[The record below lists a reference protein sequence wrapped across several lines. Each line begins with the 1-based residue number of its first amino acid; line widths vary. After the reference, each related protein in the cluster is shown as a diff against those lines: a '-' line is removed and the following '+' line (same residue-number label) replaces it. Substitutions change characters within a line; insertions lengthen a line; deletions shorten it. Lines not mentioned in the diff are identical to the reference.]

1 MIRRDMLWRGIG
13 LVLAAGACGAAAA
26 MNGSAQAMLV
36 FPIALLGLTLMING
50 KRVAVV
56 LRAERHG
63 HGHTAQAIHAVR
75 LRRTRRPADPPHSR

>member
-1 MIRRDMLWRGIG
+1 MIRRDMPWRGIG
-13 LVLAAGACGAAAA
+13 LVLAAGASGAAAA

-75 LRRTRRPADPPHSR
+75 LRRTRRAADPPHSR